1 MCFPVLNASSLLEV
15 NFYST
20 AQFFIFF
27 YKQKNHTHTKK
38 KKNGGKKKEKKK
50 CLPSYRP
57 QTGHKYL
64 Q

>member
-20 AQFFIFF
+20 AQFIFF
-27 YKQKNHTHTKK
+27 INRKITHTPKK
-38 KKNGGKKKEKKK
+38 KPEEKKERKKK